1 VSYLVD
7 TSALVRILR
16 RQVDPVWFDV
26 VDRGLISVC
35 MPVLFETLCIAD
47 AKGYADLERDV
58 RNACLAI
65 TMPDGVWELAAV
77 IHRELASRSAH
88 QGLSVTDLLV
98 AATAIRLKLEV
109 LHEDADFE
117 TVARLVPE
125 MRQRRISTAPEL

>member
-1 VSYLVD
+1 MKYLVD

-35 MPVLFETLCIAD
+35 MPVLLETLCIAD
-47 AKGYADLERDV
+47 AKGYAELEQDV

-65 TMPDGVWELAAV
+65 AMPDGVWDLAAV
-77 IHRELASRSAH
+77 IHQELASHSAH
-88 QGLSVTDLLV
+88 HGLSVTDLLI

-109 LHEDADFE
+109 LHQDADFE
-117 TVARLVPE
+117 TVARFVPE
-125 MRQRRISTAPEL
+125 LRQQRICGEPD